1 MFERKKIQKFKD
13 QGKSDKLFPLLKHRK
28 AHIRIEALMAYFEL
42 NVDNREEL
50 EKARFIIKDKEQIV
64 RNRGA
69 LLFARLGDSSVIDN
83 FQEIISGGSQGEQIE
98 LLRILPHYYS
108 KDDDRISQILAL
120 ALKDKKQSIQAEAV
134 RTIGEMEMETMAFYL
149 LDFVNHSNSRIRHD
163 TVVALG
169 KTKNTL
175 GIDSL
180 IGSLTDSSPE
190 VRKAAEDAIRYIGDE
205 RGLSSLKDAPF
216 MLMVKNMNESVAKRL
231 TTVVNIG
238 KQRKECGLP
247 LLHKACY
254 DEYKSIRLE
263 SIKSI
268 SLLRSNLSISILIE
282 LLSDKYYDI
291 RIESIRALAKYNTE
305 SALNAVKKAMNDPNT
320 NVKNE
325 AKKTYSA
332 MNLRICSINER
343 KY

>member
-1 MFERKKIQKFKD
+1 MFGRKNVQKMKE
-13 QGKSDKLFPLLKHRK
+13 QGRSDKLLLLLRHRNF
-28 AHIRIEALMAYFEL
+28 HIRLDAVVAYFEL
-42 NVDNREEL
+42 NNDKPEEL
-50 EKARFIIKDKEQIV
+50 KKVRFLLKDKEQVV
-64 RNRGA
+64 RSRCA
-69 LLFARLGDSSVIDN
+69 LLFARHGDTTVIDN
-83 FQEIISGGSQGEQIE
+83 FQEIISNGSPGEQIE

-108 KDDDRISQILAL
+108 KTDDRITQILAI
-120 ALKDKKQSIQAEAV
+120 ALKDKKQAIQAEAI

-169 KTKNTL
+169 KTRNTM
-175 GIDSL
+175 GIDAL
-180 IGSLTDSSPE
+180 IGSLTDSSAE
-190 VRKAAEDAIRYIGDE
+190 VRKAAEDAIRYIGDDK
-205 RGLSSLKDAPF
+205 GVSSLKDAPF

-263 SIKSI
+263 AIKSI
-268 SLLRSNLSISILIE
+268 SLLRNNQSISTLIE
-282 LLSDKYYDI
+282 LLSDKYYDV
-291 RIESIRALAKYNTE
+291 RIEAIRALAKYNSD

-325 AKKTYSA
+325 AKKTFSN
-332 MNLRICSINER
+332 MNLRISSINER

>member
-1 MFERKKIQKFKD
+1 MFGRKNVQKMKE
-13 QGKSDKLFPLLKHRK
+13 QGKSDKLLDLLKHRNF
-28 AHIRIEALMAYFEL
+28 HIRVDALVAYFEI
-42 NVDNREEL
+42 NENKPDEL
-50 EKARFIIKDKEQIV
+50 EKARFALNDREQMV
-64 RNRGA
+64 RNRCA
-69 LLFARLGDSSVIDN
+69 LLFARYGDTSVIDI
-83 FQEIISGGSQGEQIE
+83 FQEIISSGSQGEQIE
-98 LLRILPHYYS
+98 LIRLLPHYYS
-108 KDDDRISQILAL
+108 KSDDRITQILAI
-120 ALKDKKQSIQAEAV
+120 ALKDKKSSIQAEAI

-169 KTKNTL
+169 KTKNTM

-180 IGSLTDSSPE
+180 IGSLTDSSSE
-190 VRKAAEDAIRYIGDE
+190 VRKAAEEAIRYIGDE
-205 RGLSSLKDAPF
+205 RGISSLKDAPF

-263 SIKSI
+263 AIKSI
-268 SLLRSNLSISILIE
+268 SLLRSNLSLSTLIE
-282 LLSDKYYDI
+282 LLSDKYYDV
-291 RIESIRALAKYNTE
+291 RIEAIRALAKYNTD

-325 AKKTYSA
+325 AKKTYSN
-332 MNLRICSINER
+332 MNLRMCSINDK

>member
-1 MFERKKIQKFKD
+1 MFGRKKVQQLKEEKS
-13 QGKSDKLFPLLKHRK
+13 SDKLLAFLKHRNSS
-28 AHIRIEALMAYFEL
+28 IRVDALIAFFEI
-42 NVDNREEL
+42 NSNNPAEL
-50 EKARFIIKDKEQIV
+50 EKVRFVLKDKEKIV
-64 RNRGA
+64 RNRCA
-69 LLFARLGDSSVIDN
+69 LLFARYGDTSIIDI
-83 FQEIISGGSQGEQIE
+83 FQEIISNGTPGEQIE

-108 KDDDRISQILAL
+108 KNDDRITQILAI
-120 ALKDKKQSIQAEAV
+120 ALKDKKTAIQAEAI
-134 RTIGEMEMETMAFYL
+134 RTIGEMEIETMAFYL
-149 LDFVNHSNSRIRHD
+149 LDFVNHSNSKIRHD

-169 KTKNTL
+169 RTRNSM

-180 IGSLTDSSPE
+180 IGSLTDSSAE
-190 VRKAAEDAIRYIGDE
+190 VRKAAEEAIRFIGDE
-205 RGLSSLKDAPF
+205 RGIGSLKDAPF

-263 SIKSI
+263 AIKSM
-268 SLLRSNLSISILIE
+268 SLLRSNQSVSTLIE
-282 LLSDKYYDI
+282 LLSDKFYDV
-291 RIESIRALAKYNTE
+291 RIEAIRALAKYNTE

-325 AKKTYSA
+325 AKKTFSA
-332 MNLRICSINER
+332 MNLRISSINDR